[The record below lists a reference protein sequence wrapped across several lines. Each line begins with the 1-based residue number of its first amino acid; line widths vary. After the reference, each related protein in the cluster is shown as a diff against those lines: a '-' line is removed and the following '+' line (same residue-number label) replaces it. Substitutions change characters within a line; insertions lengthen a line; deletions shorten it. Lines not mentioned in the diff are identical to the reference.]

1 MQTTNAP
8 HEWLDNL
15 ENRDIED
22 INNLYECVIHK
33 SQIGAFKCSENNGCL
48 FISNEENDQ
57 TLILASEKDVKAFL
71 DKLDKEYGGDFGW
84 VGGNWEFI
92 RNMRKDD

>member
-1 MQTTNAP
+1 MQTIKDSQ
-8 HEWLDNL
+8 EWLDNL
-15 ENRDIED
+15 ENTDIED
-22 INNLYECVIHK
+22 INNLYECVINK

-48 FISNEENDQ
+48 LISNEENDLA
-57 TLILASEKDVKAFL
+57 LILECKKDVKDFL